1 MAALSLVV
9 VTAAAAAGVGRGGC
23 SGLLSDWPLVFGSGV
38 EDEVGGSFPF
48 LLFRLNRPP
57 ALEVFGGAAV
67 VGDTVAICELAAVGD
82 EREGRWTAGD
92 GDDDDDG
99 RKQARALST
108 TQPNT
113 SPPGSSS
120 PFSAALPTHRQSRGR
135 ERRRQAP
142 SPRFCHALAA
152 HCSTCIRRRPS
163 GHPVYS
169 SVRWMIKII

>member
-1 MAALSLVV
+1 MTGWGGGWSWR
-9 VTAAAAAGVGRGGC
+9 GSWFVG
-23 SGLLSDWPLVFGSGV
+23 DV
-38 EDEVGGSFPF
+38 

-57 ALEVFGGAAV
+57 ALDVFGGAAAA
-67 VGDTVAICELAAVGD
+67 GDTEAIWELAAVGD

-92 GDDDDDG
+92 GEDDDDDDG

-135 ERRRQAP
+135 VRRRQAP
-142 SPRFCHALAA
+142 WPRFCHALAA

-163 GHPVYS
+163 GHPVDS
-169 SVRWMIKII
+169 SLRWMIKIK